1 MPDFKINYQ
10 NFFGIKMKRKGLI
23 PILKKDHNNVQNK
36 RELKQ
41 ISKETENLS
50 LTSFAPWV
58 PEDQILKI
66 F

>member
-1 MPDFKINYQ
+1 
-10 NFFGIKMKRKGLI
+10 MKRKGLI